1 MTVFVTDV
9 EDEENC
15 EGDEFQE
22 SVVRHSNDYDSFEKR
37 LLANSHLSQVE
48 VEGVIEE
55 LGLRKTKKTIV
66 AAHEAPQNR
75 YWLHDTPGAINE
87 AQV

>member
-1 MTVFVTDV
+1 M
-9 EDEENC
+9 
-15 EGDEFQE
+15 
-22 SVVRHSNDYDSFEKR
+22 
-37 LLANSHLSQVE
+37 LAKGNLSQVE

-55 LGLRKTKKTIV
+55 LGLRKKRKVIV
-66 AAHEAPQNR
+66 SAQEVPQNK